1 MKNDTG
7 AAVLRVRDI
16 DEKKDIKSK
25 SMKELAFCYVIQFNL
40 QTAAMLLKEL
50 LPVRYSSNGE
60 GFFLMLC
67 DS

>member
-1 MKNDTG
+1 
-7 AAVLRVRDI
+7 
-16 DEKKDIKSK
+16 
-25 SMKELAFCYVIQFNL
+25 MKELAFCYVIRFDL
-40 QTAAMLLKEL
+40 QIAAMLLKEL